1 MWNWLRALRGK
12 PRARALIADAD
23 WDAARCVVRLLEGRG
38 SEELAALREL
48 VAWFLGRFAFSG
60 THDLVVT
67 THMRLVVAIQA
78 CLPLLHLPRAWL
90 GHWHEVILYPGQFR
104 VRRHAHEDDSEVV
117 TEWDDELA
125 GESWSHGPVILSWAD
140 VEQDLADPFEGFNVV
155 IHEIAHKIDMA
166 DGESDGMPPLR
177 DAARRREWRATM
189 QAAYDALA
197 AQVERDEETVIDAY
211 AAESPDEFFAVAT
224 EYYFS
229 APDVL
234 AQHYAGVHAQFAQL
248 YGPVPMPVPA
258 LDVAGR

>member
-1 MWNWLRALRGK
+1 MWNWLRALRGG
-12 PRARALIADAD
+12 PRAGAPIADVD
-23 WDAARCVVRLLEGRG
+23 WDPARRSLRLFDGRADD
-38 SEELAALREL
+38 ELAALREL

-60 THDLVVT
+60 THGLVVT
-67 THMRLVVAIQA
+67 THMRLVVAMQA
-78 CLPLLHLPRAWL
+78 CLPLLRLPRAWL

-104 VRRHAHEDDSEVV
+104 VRRHAHEDDASGIV

-140 VEQDLADPFEGFNVV
+140 IEQDLADPFQGFNVV

-166 DGESDGMPPLR
+166 DGDSDGMPPLR
-177 DAARRREWRATM
+177 EAARRREWRATM

-197 AQVERDEETVIDAY
+197 AQVERGEETVIDAY

-234 AQHYAGVHAQFAQL
+234 AEHFAGVHAQLARL
-248 YGPVPMPVPA
+248 YGPVPVPT
-258 LDVAGR
+258 LEVADR